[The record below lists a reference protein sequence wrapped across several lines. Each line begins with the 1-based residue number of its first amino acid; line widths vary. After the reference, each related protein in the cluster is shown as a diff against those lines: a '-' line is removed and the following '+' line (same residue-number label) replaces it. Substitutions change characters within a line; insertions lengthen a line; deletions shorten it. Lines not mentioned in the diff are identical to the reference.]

1 MGSAAYGVKNIL
13 VSQEEWIKPESSWVP
28 FLPYF
33 KSYIPTRVTLTFA
46 VFPDLPHHKEDRV
59 MLSRTCVGIIN
70 MLPEKKD
77 LQSSGSPV
85 HKDMH
90 ILENW
95 EWCTRKIKFDFKI
108 KFDDQSKLN

>member
-1 MGSAAYGVKNIL
+1 MST
-13 VSQEEWIKPESSWVP
+13 WVP

-33 KSYIPTRVTLTFA
+33 KCYAPTQVTLTFT

-59 MLSRTCVGIIN
+59 MLSWTFVDIIN
-70 MLPEKKD
+70 MLQEKKD

-95 EWCTRKIKFDFKI
+95 E
-108 KFDDQSKLN
+108 